1 MSYFLTSTGFN
12 RPKDKF
18 KLGTYYKSGFQNL
31 DKLTLKN
38 IEKNWTSQAVSTAY
52 QRYNHMLYK
61 NDTTL
66 KNLENELTN

>member
-52 QRYNHMLYK
+52 
-61 NDTTL
+61 
-66 KNLENELTN
+66 